1 MLDGSGAL
9 EVAASK
15 VAFRLRLPERIEE
28 PIFHPMILI
37 LICLSSKVQERI
49 RIRFHIA
56 AANLLFIKK
65 ICLWRLLKWLVH
77 FCR

>member
-1 MLDGSGAL
+1 
-9 EVAASK
+9 
-15 VAFRLRLPERIEE
+15 
-28 PIFHPMILI
+28 MILI